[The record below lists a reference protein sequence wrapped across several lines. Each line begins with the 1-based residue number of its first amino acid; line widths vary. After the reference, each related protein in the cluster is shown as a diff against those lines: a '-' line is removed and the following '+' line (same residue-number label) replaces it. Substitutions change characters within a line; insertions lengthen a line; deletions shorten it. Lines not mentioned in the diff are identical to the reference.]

1 MAEEI
6 AGQAQA
12 TCLNCGTALEGKYCF
27 ECGQSRDSHRRSVWA
42 LFDEFFEHLFELDS
56 RVLRTLWALIARPG
70 ELSLAF
76 REGRRQRY
84 VPPARLY
91 LFTSLALF
99 VAIAL
104 SGLAILQ
111 LEVTKPGIETGAA
124 MFQYQN
130 AKVRAVFFEPPLPPP
145 EAIPEEFAR
154 DMQAAQAE
162 TGGDRTMAT
171 IFQGILH
178 AIRDPQTLN
187 TQLTQWLPRLLFLL
201 VPLLALLLAIFFH
214 PKTFHAYFVDH
225 VVMAAHLH
233 TFLFVL
239 LMAMLAAAPFVSGGW
254 LPWALLGIM
263 SVYSF
268 VALWRFY
275 GQSPVWTGVKGF
287 LVGVL
292 YIVFLLFPGLGLV
305 LAISLM
311 HT

>member
-6 AGQAQA
+6 AGEAR
-12 TCLNCGTALEGKYCF
+12 TNCLNCGAQLQGKYCLN
-27 ECGQSRDSHRRSVWA
+27 CGQAADSHRRTVWK
-42 LFDEFFEHLFELDS
+42 LFDEFFEHLFDLDS
-56 RVLRTLWALIARPG
+56 RVLRTMWALIAKPG

-84 VPPARLY
+84 VPPTRLY

-99 VAIAL
+99 IAIAL

-111 LEVTKPGIETGAA
+111 LEVTQPGKETGEATL
-124 MFQYQN
+124 QYNN
-130 AKVRAVFFEPPLPPP
+130 AKVRPVFFEPPLPPP

-154 DMQAAQAE
+154 DIEQARTE
-162 TGGDRTMAT
+162 TADRVVAT
-171 IFQGILH
+171 IFTGILH
-178 AIRDPQTLN
+178 AVKDPQTLN
-187 TQLTQWLPRLLFLL
+187 TQLTLWLPRLLFLL
-201 VPLLALLLAIFFH
+201 VPLLAILLAVFYH
-214 PKTFHAYFVDH
+214 PKKFKAYFVDH
-225 VVMAAHLH
+225 VVMAMHLH

-275 GQSPVWTGVKGF
+275 EQSPVWTGVKGF
-287 LVGVL
+287 LVGIL